1 MPMAMAMG
9 AKSEFREKRSAVVF
23 MNVVVLCACV
33 RCRTRDRLD
42 ALGNAKLRIAMAY
55 GISSLYYM
63 LLRTQGENPLQHPV
77 KGELDRIKGYVQ
89 KTQKVRGEKG
99 VRKE

>member
-1 MPMAMAMG
+1 VW
-9 AKSEFREKRSAVVF
+9 R
-23 MNVVVLCACV
+23 
-33 RCRTRDRLD
+33 RLE

-55 GISSLYYM
+55 GIGSLYYM

-89 KTQKVRGEKG
+89 KAQKVRGGKG
-99 VRKE
+99 FTRKSNGCLTICLFVLLPG